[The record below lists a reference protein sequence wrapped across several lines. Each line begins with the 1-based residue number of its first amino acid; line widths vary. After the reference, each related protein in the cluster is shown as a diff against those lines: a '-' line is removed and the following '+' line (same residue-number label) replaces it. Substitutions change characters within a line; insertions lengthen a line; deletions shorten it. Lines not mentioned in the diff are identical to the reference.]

1 MYEQIAKSKD
11 WLYPIFRIYVMI
23 PSVKQKETGVDR
35 LTMVPTREF
44 AWIFCLMHGESQKN
58 SLVFAPAHAH
68 APGHCGHDL
77 NPLFWMKKN
86 HPQG

>member
-23 PSVKQKETGVDR
+23 PSVKQKETGADR

-44 AWIFCLMHGESQKN
+44 AWIFVSCMAKVRRIRWFSHRLMHMHPA
-58 SLVFAPAHAH
+58 FADMIQILSF
-68 APGHCGHDL
+68 G
-77 NPLFWMKKN
+77 
-86 HPQG
+86 